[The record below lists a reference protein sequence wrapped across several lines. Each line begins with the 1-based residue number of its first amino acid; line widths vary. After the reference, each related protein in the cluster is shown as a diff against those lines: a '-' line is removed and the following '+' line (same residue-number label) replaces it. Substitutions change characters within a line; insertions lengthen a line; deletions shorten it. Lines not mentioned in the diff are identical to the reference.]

1 MCGGIIEIIPCS
13 IVGHVTLRKAVSSRS
28 EFGRNSARTALTWL
42 DDYARHYFVRNYQSR
57 DISVESVNERKEIR
71 KKLKCKSFE
80 WFLKNVYP
88 ELIVPEDRDGFYGAL
103 RNQGLTSLVRTN
115 LRSFRCSIIILFY
128 PLQTLYST
136 RPSDQHTR
144 ATPFQPP
151 KCVSSTKNLHISDFY
166 GLFLLYR

>member
-1 MCGGIIEIIPCS
+1 MNVKQAILFLSNNKKVKEFQPACRTWMCGGIIEIIPCS

-57 DISVESVNERKEIR
+57 DISLESVNERKEIR

-115 LRSFRCSIIILFY
+115 LRSSRCSIIILF
-128 PLQTLYST
+128 ST
-136 RPSDQHTR
+136 PHLSYH
-144 ATPFQPP
+144 
-151 KCVSSTKNLHISDFY
+151 
-166 GLFLLYR
+166 

>member
-103 RNQGLTSLVRTN
+103 RNQGLTSLVRTTF
-115 LRSFRCSIIILFY
+115 RSSRCSIIILF
-128 PLQTLYST
+128 ST
-136 RPSDQHTR
+136 PHPTYH
-144 ATPFQPP
+144 
-151 KCVSSTKNLHISDFY
+151 LII
-166 GLFLLYR
+166 L